1 MLQGILSAGG
11 LTKQTN
17 RMLGRLIAE
26 EKLWD
31 EAMELARSDEAQVAF
46 RSAWALEWAYTMDA
60 HPIEARFRRFFEDF
74 LRSDNTSVQRIY
86 SKMLCDM
93 VRRGAVATDALQ
105 AEELAGKCFDLLTD
119 EKDTGSRQDLA
130 DRTAGRPTHP
140 YRMDRGEPHG
150 DGTQPVRKSGMPAGH
165 GRLCTTVPQTC
176 DYRESR
182 RQKKRI
188 GDTPPDRCSQ
198 APDLYRIITQPFGR
212 CRKNAIFAPQKN
224 DPRYEKRGYFSSA
237 WATFAAPPAAEGILR
252 SKAEK
257 AGLAEHYEI
266 DSAGTYSGHS
276 GDLPDPRMREAAQ
289 RRGYRLTHRARP
301 VLDEDFPVSTCS
313 LPWTNAT
320 TTPST
325 AWPLPSKTKPKFTV

>member
-1 MLQGILSAGG
+1 MKGIYKRTEYPTAARSAREELGPPPQERIDKETLQGILSAGG

-93 VRRGAVATDALQ
+93 VRRGDVSTDAQ
-105 AEELAGKCFDLLTD
+105 HAEELAGKCFDLLTD
-119 EKDTGSRQDLA
+119 EKT
-130 DRTAGRPTHP
+130 
-140 YRMDRGEPHG
+140 PHG

-212 CRKNAIFAPQKN
+212 CRKNAIFAP
-224 DPRYEKRGYFSSA
+224 
-237 WATFAAPPAAEGILR
+237 
-252 SKAEK
+252 
-257 AGLAEHYEI
+257 
-266 DSAGTYSGHS
+266 
-276 GDLPDPRMREAAQ
+276 
-289 RRGYRLTHRARP
+289 
-301 VLDEDFPVSTCS
+301 
-313 LPWTNAT
+313 
-320 TTPST
+320 
-325 AWPLPSKTKPKFTV
+325 

>member
-1 MLQGILSAGG
+1 MKGIYKRTEYPTAARSAREELGPPPQERIDKEMLQGILSAGG

-119 EKDTGSRQDLA
+119 EKTVLFDTVDKAVFGQFFENIDHALGGRGLDYIVVSHMEPDHAATLELLLQRHPETRVICNDKI
-130 DRTAGRPTHP
+130 RTMIAQFFRGDDFSTRMDIVKAGR
-140 YRMDRGEPHG
+140 
-150 DGTQPVRKSGMPAGH
+150 AGA
-165 GRLCTTVPQTC
+165 
-176 DYRESR
+176 
-182 RQKKRI
+182 KRN
-188 GDTPPDRCSQ
+188 G
-198 APDLYRIITQPFGR
+198 
-212 CRKNAIFAPQKN
+212 
-224 DPRYEKRGYFSSA
+224 
-237 WATFAAPPAAEGILR
+237 
-252 SKAEK
+252 
-257 AGLAEHYEI
+257 
-266 DSAGTYSGHS
+266 
-276 GDLPDPRMREAAQ
+276 
-289 RRGYRLTHRARP
+289 
-301 VLDEDFPVSTCS
+301 
-313 LPWTNAT
+313 
-320 TTPST
+320 
-325 AWPLPSKTKPKFTV
+325 